1 MLFRSPPRS
10 CDCNSISWRP
20 MIEVDT
26 VLMRVQPSQ
35 QRDQRRTTDA
45 AGHITVSESRRA
57 GGKSVEV
64 WRMDAF
70 IAHEAKV
77 RPGVIISND
86 VNDVGAFG
94 CAWGNRCVISV
105 QCSRRREQ
113 QSRQK
118 CHYLF
123 TQKSVFTIYH
133 CAAFSFGKSAPTR

>member
-1 MLFRSPPRS
+1 
-10 CDCNSISWRP
+10 

-26 VLMRVQPSQ
+26 VLMWVQPSQ

-57 GGKSVEV
+57 GGKSVKV

-77 RPGVIISND
+77 CPGVIISND

-94 CAWGNRCVISV
+94 CAWGSRRVVSV

-113 QSRQK
+113 QSRQSVIT
-118 CHYLF
+118 CF

-133 CAAFSFGKSAPTR
+133 CAAFIRQVMLITRCGLLLGLL